1 VGLTVTETTAVP
13 PGSAIG
19 FPTIPVVKVATNS
32 LQRSGDKALGIWKEI
47 TSGDYEPK
55 HVVRDTA
62 LFWADATKDVA
73 KAFVL
78 VRDFLAKAADE
89 SEADAAQ

>member
-1 VGLTVTETTAVP
+1 MTDTHSTQDPKLPNVAPLVEDLL
-13 PGSAIG
+13 
-19 FPTIPVVKVATNS
+19 KVATNS
-32 LQRSGDKALGIWKEI
+32 LQRSGDKALDIWKEI

-62 LFWADATKDVA
+62 IFLADATKDMA

-78 VRDFLAKAADE
+78 VRDFLAKAGDG
-89 SEADAAQ
+89 SEADAGQ

>member
-1 VGLTVTETTAVP
+1 MTDTHSTQDPKLLNVTPLVEDLL
-13 PGSAIG
+13 
-19 FPTIPVVKVATNS
+19 KVATNS